1 MAKVKLG
8 VLAAASGKA
17 GGVIYSRNRGGAYI
31 KNWVKVINPNTPAQ
45 SLTRQRFSTLSSKW
59 KILTTAERQSWNSAT
74 PNFPVIDRLGD
85 SIELSGQQLYMQMNR
100 NLQSISAL
108 AINVAP
114 APKTVTS
121 PTFVSVTVDTT
132 QFSIDYEPNP
142 LGTNETLI
150 IDASTTKSA
159 GVNYLGRSAFKQI
172 SVVAAGTVSPADIF
186 ARYNAVFGAGTLQ
199 VGAKVFLRMRIVD
212 DLTGIASDT
221 IQDSFIVA

>member
-1 MAKVKLG
+1 
-8 VLAAASGKA
+8 
-17 GGVIYSRNRGGAYI
+17 
-31 KNWVKVINPNTPAQ
+31 
-45 SLTRQRFSTLSSKW
+45 
-59 KILTTAERQSWNSAT
+59 
-74 PNFPVIDRLGD
+74 
-85 SIELSGQQLYMQMNR
+85 MQMNR